1 MILHDTH
8 LHLDLM
14 KNRKK
19 IVEEITKKNV
29 YSIAVTNLPTV
40 FNRDKQ
46 IIPETKYLKHALG
59 YHPELISDYPDLLSV
74 FKKELKNTRYIGEIG
89 LDASQRNRQ
98 SLEKQKA
105 IFSSIVSSCHEVGG
119 KILTVHSRKAE
130 KEVFGILGDK
140 FNGQVILHW
149 YMGSMKNLE
158 IAIDRGYWFSINPQ
172 MISSKNG
179 RMIIDKIPIERF
191 LIETDSPF
199 GINEQELD
207 YISIFRNI
215 ITAISEIKSENTLF
229 IEEQLDRNFR
239 KLINS

>member
-19 IVEEITKKNV
+19 IVDEITKKNV

-89 LDASQRNRQ
+89 LDASQSYRQ
-98 SLEKQKA
+98 SFEQQKV
-105 IFSSIVSSCHEVGG
+105 IFSSIISHCHKVGG
-119 KILTVHSRKAE
+119 KILTIHSRKAE
-130 KEVFGILGDK
+130 KEVLDILGDK
-140 FNGQVILHW
+140 FNGQVIMHW
-149 YMGSMKNLE
+149 YTGTMKNLE
-158 IAIDRGYWFSINPQ
+158 TAIDRGYWFSINPK

-179 RMIIDKIPIERF
+179 RRIMYKIPIEKY

-199 GINEQELD
+199 GINEQDLD
-207 YISIFRNI
+207 YISIFKSI

-239 KLINS
+239 KLIHS